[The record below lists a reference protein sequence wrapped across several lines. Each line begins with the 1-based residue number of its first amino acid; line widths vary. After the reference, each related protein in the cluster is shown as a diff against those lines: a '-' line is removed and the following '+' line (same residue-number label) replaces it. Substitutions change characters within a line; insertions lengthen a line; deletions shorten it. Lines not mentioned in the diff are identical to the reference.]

1 MSLSPSAAALPSRTC
16 LPLPQQCHLP
26 LLLPGNPSPL
36 QVCWRVAC
44 FFPGVTV
51 SVMTFVNVFLW
62 ATGSSGAIPL
72 GFFFSIIFLW

>member
-1 MSLSPSAAALPSRTC
+1 MSAGWNTLISA
-16 LPLPQQCHLP
+16 PLPNP
-26 LLLPGNPSPL
+26 TPGPAL

-51 SVMTFVNVFLW
+51 SVMTFVNIFLW
-62 ATGSSGAIPL
+62 ATRSSGAIPL